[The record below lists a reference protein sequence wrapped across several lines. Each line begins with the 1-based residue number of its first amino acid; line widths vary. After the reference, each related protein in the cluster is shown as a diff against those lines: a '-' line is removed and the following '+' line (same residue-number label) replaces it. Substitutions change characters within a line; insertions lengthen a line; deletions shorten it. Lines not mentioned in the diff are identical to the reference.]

1 MGVLFAVLAGLCWG
15 IGEVCARSVLH
26 TGKVG
31 PFMAVAL
38 RSSIALPLIWGAY
51 LVAAR
56 YAPTGAGKGL
66 GALTGKE
73 WALLVVG
80 SGLVAGAA
88 AMIFFYISISLGEVS
103 RMKPIA
109 FTLAPAVAVV
119 LGALLLGE
127 PLTGRKVLALVLV
140 VSGVLLFASAG
151 SHGAKAEDPI
161 VKGSSE

>member
-31 PFMAVAL
+31 PFMAVAI

-51 LVAAR
+51 LVASKL
-56 YAPTGAGKGL
+56 APEGAGKGL
-66 GALTGKE
+66 GALTSKE
-73 WALLVVG
+73 WTLLIVG
-80 SGLVAGAA
+80 SGLVAGAC

-119 LGALLLGE
+119 LGAMFLGE

-140 VSGVLLFASAG
+140 VSGVLLFASSG
-151 SHGAKAEDPI
+151 SHGVKKAEPI
-161 VKGSSE
+161 VNESSD

>member
-15 IGEVCARSVLH
+15 VGEVCARSVLH
-26 TGKVG
+26 GGKVG
-31 PFMAVAL
+31 PFMAVAV

-51 LVAAR
+51 AVASKL
-56 YAPTGAGKGL
+56 APAGAGKGL

-80 SGLVAGAA
+80 SGLIAGAA

-119 LGALLLGE
+119 LGAVFLGE

-140 VSGVLLFASAG
+140 VSGVLLFASGGGQAA
-151 SHGAKAEDPI
+151 GAKGPV